1 VVPWVT
7 FTDPEVGRVGL
18 TEAEAYDRYGSR
30 ARVAVVTMAETDR
43 SRTGSSTDGYVKL
56 VVGPR
61 RLAPHRLL
69 DEVVGMTAVSPHGG
83 ELAHTAALAMRTRM
97 LAARLAQTV
106 APYPTYSLALRIA
119 AARLFGTFAGQTWR
133 PAAP

>member
-1 VVPWVT
+1 
-7 FTDPEVGRVGL
+7 VGRVGL
-18 TEAEAYDRYGSR
+18 TEAEAHERYGSR
-30 ARVAVVTMAETDR
+30 ARVAVVTMAEADR
-43 SRTGSSTDGYVKL
+43 PRTAASPEGYVKL
-56 VVGPR
+56 LVGPR
-61 RLAPHRLL
+61 RMAPHRLL
-69 DEVVGMTAVSPHGG
+69 DEVVGFTAVSPHGG

-133 PAAP
+133 EARPSAQTT